1 MSVAAVL
8 DKALGLPYSVLKGLG
23 LVHGQHRGQLLVSEL
38 LGNIHALH
46 LADKDLGA
54 LGHGDPGKLGDLKGG
69 LAHYLGVQGAV
80 DDDGLAHLIEL

>member
-1 MSVAAVL
+1 MG
-8 DKALGLPYSVLKGLG
+8 KFLGDI
-23 LVHGQHRGQLLVSEL
+23 HGFY
-38 LGNIHALH
+38 

-54 LGHGDPGKLGDLKGG
+54 LGHGDHGKLGDLKGG